1 MTQNNQ
7 IKSFLELYDLF
18 LSRNI
23 LDNKLGLLLD
33 LTNEL
38 EDFFK
43 KRDDW
48 LRVKFLINLRMS
60 ERKLSF
66 DIGGCKTGLENCYN
80 LLLSRKA
87 IIDNSIEQLYSSE
100 KSENKLRSDSC
111 KLDLLTLEVFIFE
124 ELKVMVQLKML

>member
-60 ERKLSF
+60 ERRLSF
-66 DIGGCKTGLENCYN
+66 DIGDCKTGLENCYN
-80 LLLSRKA
+80 HLVSRKPTGGTRA
-87 IIDNSIEQLYSSE
+87 
-100 KSENKLRSDSC
+100 
-111 KLDLLTLEVFIFE
+111 
-124 ELKVMVQLKML
+124 